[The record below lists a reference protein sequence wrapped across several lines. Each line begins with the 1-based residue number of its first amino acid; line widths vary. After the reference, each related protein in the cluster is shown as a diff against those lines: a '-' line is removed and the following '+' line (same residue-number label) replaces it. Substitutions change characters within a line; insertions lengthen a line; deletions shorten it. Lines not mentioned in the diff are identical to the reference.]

1 MPLIE
6 VKCKNCGSSLHIDS
20 NTKTGVCPFC
30 NTQYFS
36 EDTVNNYNI
45 GQANIHIDNNAIVEN
60 LLKMQKQI
68 FLYLKIMKN
77 QPNYLKKLL
86 SLHLIIIKGG
96 GALLELKQ
104 ENFTISTVLHSIN

>member
-77 QPNYLKKLL
+77 QPNYLK
-86 SLHLIIIKGG
+86 SY
-96 GALLELKQ
+96 
-104 ENFTISTVLHSIN
+104 

>member
-60 LLKMQKQI
+60 LLKNAETNLSI
-68 FLYLKIMKN
+68 LKD
-77 QPNYLKKLL
+77 YE
-86 SLHLIIIKGG
+86 SDRFGSHFV
-96 GALLELKQ
+96 GAAWAG
-104 ENFTISTVLHSIN
+104 TYCIYV

>member
-36 EDTVNNYNI
+36 EDTVNN
-45 GQANIHIDNNAIVEN
+45 
-60 LLKMQKQI
+60 
-68 FLYLKIMKN
+68 
-77 QPNYLKKLL
+77 
-86 SLHLIIIKGG
+86 
-96 GALLELKQ
+96 
-104 ENFTISTVLHSIN
+104 

>member
-60 LLKMQKQI
+60 L
-68 FLYLKIMKN
+68 YLKIMKN

-104 ENFTISTVLHSIN
+104 ENFTILTVLHSIN

>member
-60 LLKMQKQI
+60 LLKNAETNLSI
-68 FLYLKIMKN
+68 LKDYEKSAE
-77 QPNYLKKLL
+77 LFKKVTE
-86 SLHLIIIKGG
+86 SAPEIIKGG

-104 ENFTISTVLHSIN
+104 ENFTILTVLHSIN